1 MGVGRN
7 YFTTSHFGIHMFGV
21 SCNAHTNTY
30 ICSIYIY
37 ILHTYTYTYISYT
50 HWRPVSVNLALTL
63 QSTYIHFVC
72 PKVGIPFR
80 LSIALPKVY
89 SSGDAWHV
97 VSSTAGAQIATH
109 SEETLVVSSK
119 IREENLNTIS
129 NWLICII
136 PHGLDVFRAPRLERP
151 CPNGSILWSQLGLAW
166 LNLPGL
172 AVRCY
177 FPIFSQQ
184 ILKRPKCK
192 SATQGRER
200 PRKRERWNSMEYAI
214 GP

>member
-1 MGVGRN
+1 M
-7 YFTTSHFGIHMFGV
+7 
-21 SCNAHTNTY
+21 HTQTLIY
-30 ICSIYIY
+30 VVYIY
-37 ILHTYTYTYISYT
+37 IHTHTHTYLTHT

-63 QSTYIHFVC
+63 QSTHIHFVC

-119 IREENLNTIS
+119 IWEENLNTIS

-166 LNLPGL
+166 PGNVQGILNLPGL
-172 AVRCY
+172 A
-177 FPIFSQQ
+177 IFSPFRSDHPAAHQMVSSHIFPTDFKEAKMQ
-184 ILKRPKCK
+184 I
-192 SATQGRER
+192 SYAREGETE
-200 PRKRERWNSMEYAI
+200 KERWNSMEYAR